1 MSAPSNAEVGVRTM
15 ELNRRSV
22 FALGAG
28 AALAASTGVAGA
40 DTGGSKH
47 AEADLP
53 GFKHNYAQVN
63 GVRLHYVTG
72 GRGEPL
78 VLLPGWPQTW
88 WLYNKIMPALATRYR
103 VIAVDLRGMGG
114 SDKPQGGFDKKT
126 MATDIHELVR
136 KLGYSEVNVVGHDL
150 GSMVAFAFAANFP
163 EATTKVAFMD
173 VLHPDESFY
182 HIPLLPPPGGFSLWW
197 FAFNQVQTLPEQ
209 LLAGRFRYLVD
220 WLFANTAFTPAAIDE
235 RSRQIY
241 ARAYNSPDA
250 IRAGNG
256 WYQAFHQDIADGKT
270 YAKLTPPVLGLASVS
285 SYDQFLGAL
294 PNVANRFEV
303 VRVDG
308 SGHWLAEEQP
318 DVVARELAD
327 FFG

>member
-1 MSAPSNAEVGVRTM
+1 MS

-28 AALAASTGVAGA
+28 VALGASTAGPGTAAA
-40 DTGGSKH
+40 DTR
-47 AEADLP
+47 EASLP
-53 GFKHNYAQVN
+53 GFQHNYAQVN

-88 WLYNKIMPALATRYR
+88 WEYHKIMPALATKFR

-114 SDKPQGGFDKKT
+114 SEKPQGGYDKKT
-126 MATDIHELVR
+126 MATDIHELVK
-136 KLGYSEVNVVGHDL
+136 KLGYDKVGVAGHDI
-150 GSMVAFAFAANFP
+150 GSQVAFSFAANFP
-163 EATTKVAFMD
+163 AATRKVALMD
-173 VLHPDESFY
+173 VLHPDEGY
-182 HIPLLPPPGGFSLWW
+182 YQIPLLPPPDQFSLWW

-209 LLAGRFRYLVD
+209 LLAGRFRFLLD
-220 WLFANTAFTPAAIDE
+220 WLFANTAFDPAAIDE

-256 WYQAFHQDIADGKT
+256 WYKAFHQDIADGKT
-270 YAKLTPPVLGLASVS
+270 YAKLTPPVLGLASVL
-285 SYDQFLGAL
+285 SYDQMVAAL
-294 PNVANRFEV
+294 PNVATTSEV
-303 VRVDG
+303 V
-308 SGHWLAEEQP
+308 SINAGHWLSEEQP
-318 DVVARELAD
+318 DAVARELTE

>member
-1 MSAPSNAEVGVRTM
+1 M
-15 ELNRRSV
+15 ELNRRRV

-28 AALAASTGVAGA
+28 AALAASTGTAA
-40 DTGGSKH
+40 AHAKPAH
-47 AEADLP
+47 AEPGLP
-53 GFKHNYAQVN
+53 GFQHNHTQVN

-88 WLYNKIMPALATRYR
+88 WLYHKIMPALAERFR

-114 SDKPQGGFDKKT
+114 SDKPAGGFDKKT

-136 KLGYSEVNVVGHDL
+136 KLGYRKVNVVGHDL

-163 EATTKVAFMD
+163 EATKKVAFMD

-182 HIPLLPPPGGFSLWW
+182 HIPLLPPPGVFSVWW
-197 FAFNQVQTLPEQ
+197 FAFNQVMGLPEQ
-209 LLAGRFRYLVD
+209 LLAGRFRYLAD
-220 WLFANTAFTPAAIDE
+220 WLFANTAFTPSAIDE
-235 RSRQIY
+235 RSRSIY
-241 ARAYNSPDA
+241 ARAYDSPEA
-250 IRAGNG
+250 IRASNG

-285 SYDQFLGAL
+285 SYDQFLGTL
-294 PNVANRFEV
+294 PAVANQFEV
-303 VRVDG
+303 VPVDG
-308 SGHWLAEEQP
+308 SGHWLAEERP
-318 DVVARELAD
+318 DVVTSEIIR

>member
-1 MSAPSNAEVGVRTM
+1 MSS
-15 ELNRRSV
+15 LNRRSV

-28 AALAASTGVAGA
+28 AALAATTGVAA
-40 DTGGSKH
+40 AES
-47 AEADLP
+47 EADLP
-53 GFKHNYAQVN
+53 GFRHNYTEVN

-88 WLYNKIMPALATRYR
+88 WEYHKIMPALATKFR

-114 SDKPQGGFDKKT
+114 SEKPQGGYDKKT
-126 MATDIHELVR
+126 MATDIHELVK
-136 KLGYSEVNVVGHDL
+136 KLGYDKVGVAGHDI
-150 GSMVAFAFAANFP
+150 GSQVAFSFAANFP
-163 EATTKVAFMD
+163 NATRKVALMD
-173 VLHPDESFY
+173 VLHPDEGY
-182 HIPLLPPPGGFSLWW
+182 YQLPLLPPPGEFSLWW

-209 LLAGRFRYLVD
+209 LLTGRFRYLID
-220 WLFANTAFTPAAIDE
+220 WLFANTAFNPDAIDE
-235 RSRQIY
+235 RSRAIY

-256 WYQAFHQDIADGKT
+256 WYKAFHQDIADGKT
-270 YAKLTPPVLGLASVS
+270 YAKLTPPVLGLASVPS
-285 SYDQFLGAL
+285 FEQFKAAL
-294 PNVANRFEV
+294 PNVATDFKV

-308 SGHWLAEEQP
+308 AGHWLAEEQP
-318 DVVARELAD
+318 DTVARELTE

>member
-1 MSAPSNAEVGVRTM
+1 M
-15 ELNRRSV
+15 ELNRRKV

-28 AALAASTGVAGA
+28 AALAASTGAGA
-40 DTGGSKH
+40 AQADPAG
-47 AEADLP
+47 AREPDLP
-53 GFKHNYAQVN
+53 GFRHNYTQVN

-88 WLYNKIMPALATRYR
+88 WLYHKIMPALATKFR
-103 VIAVDLRGMGG
+103 VIAVDLRGQGG
-114 SDKPQGGFDKKT
+114 SEKPQGGFDKKT
-126 MATDIHELVR
+126 MATDIRELVR
-136 KLGYSEVNVVGHDL
+136 KLGYDKVNIVGHDL
-150 GSMVAFAFAANFP
+150 GSMAAFAFAANFP
-163 EATTKVAFMD
+163 EATKKVAFMD

-182 HIPLLPPPGGFSLWW
+182 QIPLLPPPGGFSLWW
-197 FAFNQVQTLPEQ
+197 FAFNQVQSLPEQ

-220 WLFANTAFTPAAIDE
+220 WLFANTAFNPAAIDE

-241 ARAYNSPDA
+241 ACAYNTPDA
-250 IRAGNG
+250 IRASNG

-270 YAKLTPPVLGLASVS
+270 YAKLTPPVLGLASIS

-294 PNVANRFEV
+294 PNVANQFEV

-318 DVVARELAD
+318 DVVAREITR
-327 FFG
+327 FFS

>member
-1 MSAPSNAEVGVRTM
+1 MS
-15 ELNRRSV
+15 ELNRRSM
-22 FALGAG
+22 FALTAG
-28 AALAASTGVAGA
+28 IAAMSAADTGVASA
-40 DTGGSKH
+40 DNNNH
-47 AEADLP
+47 EADLP

-88 WLYNKIMPALATRYR
+88 WEYSKIMPALATKFR
-103 VIAVDLRGMGG
+103 VIVVDLRGMGG
-114 SDKPQGGFDKKT
+114 SSKPEGGYDKKT

-136 KLGYSEVNVVGHDL
+136 KLGYENVNIAGHDI
-150 GSMVAFAFAANFP
+150 GSQVAFSFAANFP
-163 EATTKVAFMD
+163 QATRKVALLD
-173 VLHPDESFY
+173 VLHPDEHY
-182 HIPLLPPPGGFSLWW
+182 YEMPLLPRPGGFSLWW

-209 LLAGRFRYLVD
+209 LLAGRFRFLLD
-220 WLFANTAFTPAAIDE
+220 WLFANTAFNPAAIDE

-256 WYQAFHQDIADGKT
+256 WYKAFHQDIADGRT
-270 YAKLTPPVLGLASVS
+270 YAKLTPPVLGLASVLS
-285 SYDQFLGAL
+285 HDQMAAAL
-294 PNVANRFEV
+294 PDLATTFKTVAINA
-303 VRVDG
+303 
-308 SGHWLAEEQP
+308 GHWLSEEAP
-318 DVVARELAD
+318 DDVARELTA

>member
-1 MSAPSNAEVGVRTM
+1 M
-15 ELNRRSV
+15 ELNRRRA

-28 AALAASTGVAGA
+28 AALAATAGA
-40 DTGGSKH
+40 AEADSSKH
-47 AEADLP
+47 REVDLP
-53 GFKHNYAQVN
+53 GFQHNYAQVN

-72 GRGEPL
+72 GRGAPL

-88 WLYNKIMPALATRYR
+88 WLYNKVLPALAARFR

-114 SDKPQGGFDKKT
+114 SGKPAGGFDKKT
-126 MATDIHELVR
+126 MATDIHELVK
-136 KLGYSEVNVVGHDL
+136 KLGYDKVNVVGHDL
-150 GSMVAFAFAANFP
+150 GSMVAFSFAANFP
-163 EATTKVAFMD
+163 QTTEKVAFMD

-182 HIPLLPPPGGFSLWW
+182 QIPLLPPPGGFSLWW
-197 FAFNQVQTLPEQ
+197 FAFNQVMRLPEQ
-209 LLAGRFRYLVD
+209 LLTGRFRYLVD

-241 ARAYNSPDA
+241 ARAYDSSEA
-250 IRAGNG
+250 IRASNG

-270 YAKLTPPVLGLASVS
+270 YGKLVPPVLGLASVS
-285 SYDQFLGAL
+285 SYDQFLGTL
-294 PNVANRFEV
+294 PAVANRFEV

-318 DVVARELAD
+318 DVVAREITR

>member
-1 MSAPSNAEVGVRTM
+1 M
-15 ELNRRSV
+15 ELNRRGV
-22 FALGAG
+22 FALGA
-28 AALAASTGVAGA
+28 ALAAGTGVAG
-40 DTGGSKH
+40 TGVANAEGAGAKH
-47 AEADLP
+47 AEPNLP
-53 GFKHNYAQVN
+53 GFKHNYARVN

-72 GRGEPL
+72 GSGEPL

-88 WLYNKIMPALATRYR
+88 WLYHKIMPALAARYR

-114 SDKPQGGFDKKT
+114 SDKPQSGFDKKT
-126 MATDIHELVR
+126 MATDIHELVGA
-136 KLGYSEVNVVGHDL
+136 LGYSKVNVVGHDL

-163 EATTKVAFMD
+163 AAVDKVAFMD

-197 FAFNQVQTLPEQ
+197 FAFNQVQALPEQ
-209 LLAGRFRYLVD
+209 LLAGRFRHLAD

-241 ARAYNSPDA
+241 ARSYNSPDA
-250 IRAGNG
+250 IRASNG

-270 YAKLTPPVLGLASVS
+270 YAKLVPPVLGLASVS

-294 PNVANRFEV
+294 PAVANDFQV

-318 DVVARELAD
+318 DFVARALTE

>member
-1 MSAPSNAEVGVRTM
+1 MGARDM
-15 ELNRRSV
+15 ELNRRKV

-28 AALAASTGVAGA
+28 AALAASTGTAAA
-40 DTGGSKH
+40 DTSKVE
-47 AEADLP
+47 EAGLP
-53 GFKHNYAQVN
+53 GFRHNYAQVN

-72 GRGEPL
+72 GAGEPL

-88 WLYNKIMPALATRYR
+88 WLYRKIMPALATRFR
-103 VIAVDLRGMGG
+103 VIAVDLRGQGG
-114 SDKPQGGFDKKT
+114 SEKPQGGFDKKT
-126 MATDIHELVR
+126 MATDVHELVR
-136 KLGYSEVNVVGHDL
+136 KLGYDAVNVVGHDL
-150 GSMVAFAFAANFP
+150 GSMAAFAFAANFP
-163 EATTKVAFMD
+163 GATKKVAFMD

-182 HIPLLPPPGGFSLWW
+182 QLPLLPRPGGFSLWW

-220 WLFANTAFTPAAIDE
+220 WLFANTAFNPAAIDE
-235 RSRQIY
+235 RSREIY
-241 ARAYNSPDA
+241 ARAYNTPDA
-250 IRAGNG
+250 IRASNG

-270 YAKLTPPVLGLASVS
+270 YGKLTAPVLGLASVS
-285 SYDQFLGAL
+285 SYDQFVAAL
-294 PNVANRFEV
+294 PNLANRFEV

-318 DVVARELAD
+318 DVVAREIMR

>member
-1 MSAPSNAEVGVRTM
+1 M
-15 ELNRRSV
+15 ELNRRGV
-22 FALGAG
+22 FALGA
-28 AALAASTGVAGA
+28 ALAAGTGVGAGTA
-40 DTGGSKH
+40 NAESAEAKH
-47 AEADLP
+47 AEPSLP

-88 WLYNKIMPALATRYR
+88 WLYHKIMPALATKFR

-114 SDKPQGGFDKKT
+114 SEKPQGGFDKKT
-126 MATDIHELVR
+126 MATDIRELVR
-136 KLGYSEVNVVGHDL
+136 HLGYGKVDVVGHDL
-150 GSMVAFAFAANFP
+150 GSMVAFAYAANFP
-163 EATTKVAFMD
+163 DATNKVAFMD

-197 FAFNQVQTLPEQ
+197 FAFNQVLALPEQ
-209 LLAGRFRYLVD
+209 LLAGRFRHLID

-241 ARAYNSPDA
+241 ARSYNSPDA
-250 IRAGNG
+250 IRASNG

-294 PNVANRFEV
+294 PNVANQFEV
-303 VRVDG
+303 VGVDG

-318 DVVARELAD
+318 DLVARALTE
-327 FFG
+327 FFS

>member
-1 MSAPSNAEVGVRTM
+1 M

-28 AALAASTGVAGA
+28 AALAATAGTAGA
-40 DTGGSKH
+40 DASKH
-47 AEADLP
+47 REPDLP
-53 GFKHNYAQVN
+53 GFRHNYAEVN

-72 GRGEPL
+72 GTGEPL

-88 WLYNKIMPALATRYR
+88 WLYHKIMPALAAKFR

-114 SDKPQGGFDKKT
+114 SEKPAGGFDKKT
-126 MATDIHELVR
+126 MATDIHELIR
-136 KLGYSEVNVVGHDL
+136 KLGYTKVNVVGHDL
-150 GSMVAFAFAANFP
+150 GSMSAFAFAANFP
-163 EATTKVAFMD
+163 AATNKVAFMD

-182 HIPLLPPPGGFSLWW
+182 QIPLLPRPGGFSVWW
-197 FAFNQVQTLPEQ
+197 FAFNQVLQLPEQ
-209 LLAGRFRYLVD
+209 LLTGRFRYLAD
-220 WLFANTAFTPAAIDE
+220 WLFDHTAFTPAAIDE

-241 ARAYNSPDA
+241 TRAYDSAEA
-250 IRAGNG
+250 IRATNG

-270 YAKLTPPVLGLASVS
+270 YAKLAPPVLGLASVS
-285 SYDQFLGAL
+285 SYDQFAATL
-294 PNVANRFEV
+294 PAVANQFEL

-318 DVVARELAD
+318 DLVAREITR
-327 FFG
+327 FFS

>member
-1 MSAPSNAEVGVRTM
+1 MGARDM
-15 ELNRRSV
+15 ELNRRKV

-28 AALAASTGVAGA
+28 AALAAGAGTAAA
-40 DTGGSKH
+40 DTDRKV
-47 AEADLP
+47 AEPDLP

-78 VLLPGWPQTW
+78 LLLPGWPQTW
-88 WLYNKIMPALATRYR
+88 WLYNKIMPALATKFR
-103 VIAVDLRGMGG
+103 VIAVDMRGQGG
-114 SDKPQGGFDKKT
+114 SEKPQGGFDKKT
-126 MATDIHELVR
+126 MATDIHELVK
-136 KLGYSEVNVVGHDL
+136 KLGYDKVNVVGHDL
-150 GSMVAFAFAANFP
+150 GSMVAFSFAANFP
-163 EATTKVAFMD
+163 AATKKVAFMD

-182 HIPLLPPPGGFSLWW
+182 QIPLLPPPGGFSLWW
-197 FAFNQVQTLPEQ
+197 FAFNQVMGLPEQ

-220 WLFANTAFTPAAIDE
+220 WLFANTAFTPSAIDE

-241 ARAYNSPDA
+241 ARNYNSPDA
-250 IRAGNG
+250 IRASNG

-285 SYDQFLGAL
+285 SYDQFVAAL
-294 PNVANRFEV
+294 PNVANEFEV

-318 DVVARELAD
+318 DVVAREITE